1 MEREEEISA
10 MAISY
15 LSCLPKHPNKIV
27 RGKKKKKTVDGET
40 YLEAEA
46 IGFIHQQ
53 DDSCT

>member
-27 RGKKKKKTVDGET
+27 RGKKKKKLLMEKLT
-40 YLEAEA
+40 
-46 IGFIHQQ
+46 
-53 DDSCT
+53 